1 MIFDE
6 TFDDLFGENFG
17 NDEDS
22 LPKYTAGLFIAAI
35 IAEGAY
41 GIATGVWGS
50 TKLVI
55 VLFATIVMG
64 VFSFCLLSNFFGRIA
79 RGLFKTLLYSLV
91 FALAGCAAGFIIIK
105 TGIMRELLGNTFK
118 PIPILKISV
127 SCAFLFAV
135 ISEIQIA
142 IADTRN
148 VASQEND
155 DGDDDEED
163 DSESDYEEEDDD
175 SEEEYDD
182 DDSDD
187 DDNEEEYDDSD
198 DDDSEE
204 ECYIPEDLRN
214 GLEEIDF
221 HEYNDSSNILVK
233 DINDKF
239 GLCVCEDESEEH
251 NLCLGFVHF
260 NETNFSSKQ
269 KSRIRELLD
278 RREYAAL
285 LSEDYCDFGDEWLC
299 KRILCDLDDDETLE
313 TLFQKIN
320 LLEMT
325 AQDI

>member
-55 VLFATIVMG
+55 VLFATIVIG

-79 RGLFKTLLYSLV
+79 RGLFTTLLYSLV

-163 DSESDYEEEDDD
+163 DSESDYEEE
-175 SEEEYDD
+175 
-182 DDSDD
+182 
-187 DDNEEEYDDSD
+187 